1 MLVWICTALTI
12 PSDLGLTIL
21 SNLDEP
27 CLCER
32 GICICMGFESPV
44 ILLPKMEGV
53 KDKYIILPNIVQ
65 GKHMQYNNI
74 SANEIKHHK
83 ALAQIDSYFTACM
96 VLF

>member
-1 MLVWICTALTI
+1 MNKNIRAMAAIYFLHFHVACHAIGHNSHMLVWICTALKI

-53 KDKYIILPNIVQ
+53 KDKYIILPNI
-65 GKHMQYNNI
+65 
-74 SANEIKHHK
+74 
-83 ALAQIDSYFTACM
+83 L
-96 VLF
+96 